1 MGLSPSRGGPL
12 PASAHPPLLQSL
24 RPHPARRGQQNGGR
38 SSRPEPLRGSP
49 SARPLDHARS
59 RRREESGPSRG
70 SRRRAATA
78 APQKRPAIIYEASP
92 RGALNQAS
100 FPVAIL
106 APPQCTLNY

>member
-1 MGLSPSRGGPL
+1 MAAAAPGS
-12 PASAHPPLLQSL
+12 
-24 RPHPARRGQQNGGR
+24 
-38 SSRPEPLRGSP
+38 EPLRSSP

-106 APPQCTLNY
+106 APRLLCRSSNVVFKTCYRFSVKGI

>member
-1 MGLSPSRGGPL
+1 MAAAAPGS
-12 PASAHPPLLQSL
+12 
-24 RPHPARRGQQNGGR
+24 
-38 SSRPEPLRGSP
+38 EPLRSSP

-100 FPVAIL
+100 FPISWNDVSRKYAT
-106 APPQCTLNY
+106 APAVPLRTWGSVITLEEMEKDV

>member
-1 MGLSPSRGGPL
+1 MAAAAPGS
-12 PASAHPPLLQSL
+12 
-24 RPHPARRGQQNGGR
+24 
-38 SSRPEPLRGSP
+38 EPLRGSP

-106 APPQCTLNY
+106 APHRGGKITA